1 MTQTALPQ
9 TSTFHQP
16 TTGTAASAVATCTT
30 CKRSI
35 SRMNGGSALWIDDD
49 GHVSCAPKVAAP
61 ASKTEL
67 PADIEVKRT
76 EHPDLPFQL
85 VATDDNPS
93 HLGTW
98 KISENQAYALLLHL
112 AQELGATIVT
122 AGQQQD
128 LGLLVRE
135 TIADADSRKNTPA
148 AVGSSAV
155 LLNSMTD
162 AMRDLRDTFRRAGIT
177 D

>member
-1 MTQTALPQ
+1 MTQTALPR

-35 SRMNGGSALWIDDD
+35 ARMNGGSALWIDDD
-49 GHVSCAPKVAAP
+49 GHVSCAPKATAP

-67 PADIEVKRT
+67 PADIEVIRT
-76 EHPDLPFQL
+76 DHPALPIRL
-85 VATDDNPS
+85 VASDDNPS

-98 KISENQAYALLLHL
+98 KISENQAYALLNTL
-112 AQELGATIVT
+112 AGALGATVVT

-128 LGLLVRE
+128 LAEVFRM
-135 TIADADSRKNTPA
+135 TIANADAQDA
-148 AVGSSAV
+148 
-155 LLNSMTD
+155 LNSPSDVMLNAHRD
-162 AMRDLRDTFRRAGIT
+162 RMRNLRDTFRRAGVIT
-177 D
+177 A